1 MDPHPLEAAHNQFF
15 EPTWDIHLGWEN
27 ARFVVLDTEA
37 TGLDVKRDHIVSY
50 GAVGVSHFQIYLDDS
65 FEALVPFAHNT
76 SSVAVHGITREQAE
90 GGVPEDV
97 AVERFLHYL
106 RDGVIVG
113 HHIDHDIEMINAACR
128 RNFGFTLRNLRVDTM
143 ELALRLAEAGAIDD
157 GELRRDFS
165 LDGLSR
171 FFRVRPADR
180 HTAAG
185 DAFITAQIFLRLLK
199 ISKRHF
205 WLRLGQLTQ
214 PYHPPDSPKA

>member
-1 MDPHPLEAAHNQFF
+1 MDPHPLATTHQRFF
-15 EPTWDIHLGWEN
+15 EPTWDLHLGWEN

-65 FEALVPFAHNT
+65 FEALVPFVHNT

-90 GGVPEDV
+90 AGLPEDE
-97 AVERFLHYL
+97 ALEQFLLFL

-128 RNFGFTLRNLRVDTM
+128 RNFGFTVRNLSVDTM
-143 ELALRLAEAGAIDD
+143 GLALRLADVGALNLDH
-157 GELRRDFS
+157 LRSDFS

-199 ISKRHF
+199 IAKRLS

-214 PYHPPDSPKA
+214 PYEPPESAK